1 MFHLEVTWSNGSYF
15 SLKFKIFNDFPS
27 IFNDDIKYLSIFQA
41 PRMERFMCG
50 TQRVV

>member
-15 SLKFKIFNDFPS
+15 SLNFNIFNDLS
-27 IFNDDIKYLSIFQA
+27 VSNDGIKYFSIFQA
-41 PRMERFMCG
+41 PRMERSMCG